1 MYVAFSRHNS
11 ASVAKIVLTSSLAV
25 DPLFCLLALAC
36 VGCGSSHVGEASGCA
51 VCVGTGTP
59 CATRASGLNKQ
70 NHGLHAKP
78 VTGSSGASTVD
89 DDTPPR
95 SGFRDP
101 RDARTK
107 PKDLEHQ
114 PSRASCLRRGNALL
128 AATHPARAVAGVSFR
143 TPGAPSRRRRRS
155 GEDENENLDCTDITS
170 KSFESNTCGG
180 AYYSTALDSSDDE
193 TNNTNDD
200 THTTGTY
207 AHASLESSEIDISEV
222 MAAAAAGGGG
232 SRENSGN
239 SSRRKIYRNRNKKT
253 ETDPAELNRDP
264 KSESLTGRTAG
275 SPRYRFVEGVGY
287 TTAKRSGA
295 AATVKKTMEL
305 ARTGG
310 LV

>member
-1 MYVAFSRHNS
+1 
-11 ASVAKIVLTSSLAV
+11 
-25 DPLFCLLALAC
+25 
-36 VGCGSSHVGEASGCA
+36 VGCGSSRVGEASGYA
-51 VCVGTGTP
+51 VGVSTGTP

-70 NHGLHAKP
+70 NHGLNAKP
-78 VTGSSGASTVD
+78 VTGSSGTSTVD
-89 DDTPPR
+89 DEIPR
-95 SGFRDP
+95 RSVFRDP
-101 RDARTK
+101 RDAHTK

-114 PSRASCLRRGNALL
+114 PSCSSSLRRGNALL
-128 AATHPARAVAGVSFR
+128 AATHPAQAVAGASFR
-143 TPGAPSRRRRRS
+143 RPGAPSRRRQRS
-155 GEDENENLDCTDITS
+155 GEDENENLDFTDITS
-170 KSFESNTCGG
+170 KSFESNTCD

-207 AHASLESSEIDISEV
+207 TYASLESSEIDISEV

-239 SSRRKIYRNRNKKT
+239 SSRRKIYRNRNKNT

-275 SPRYRFVEGVGY
+275 SPRYMFVEGVGC

>member
-36 VGCGSSHVGEASGCA
+36 VGCGSSRVGEASGCA

-114 PSRASCLRRGNALL
+114 PPRASSLRRGNALL

-170 KSFESNTCGG
+170 KSFESNTCD

-207 AHASLESSEIDISEV
+207 TYASLESSEIDISEV

>member
-1 MYVAFSRHNS
+1 
-11 ASVAKIVLTSSLAV
+11 
-25 DPLFCLLALAC
+25 
-36 VGCGSSHVGEASGCA
+36 
-51 VCVGTGTP
+51 
-59 CATRASGLNKQ
+59 
-70 NHGLHAKP
+70 
-78 VTGSSGASTVD
+78 
-89 DDTPPR
+89 
-95 SGFRDP
+95 
-101 RDARTK
+101 
-107 PKDLEHQ
+107 
-114 PSRASCLRRGNALL
+114 
-128 AATHPARAVAGVSFR
+128 
-143 TPGAPSRRRRRS
+143 
-155 GEDENENLDCTDITS
+155 LDFTDITS
-170 KSFESNTCGG
+170 KSFESNTCD

-207 AHASLESSEIDISEV
+207 TYASLESSEIDISEV

-239 SSRRKIYRNRNKKT
+239 SSRRKIYRNRNKNT

-305 ARTGG
+305 ARIGG

>member
-1 MYVAFSRHNS
+1 MYVAFSQHNS
-11 ASVAKIVLTSSLAV
+11 ESVAKIVLTSSLAV

-36 VGCGSSHVGEASGCA
+36 VGCGSSRVGEASGCA

-70 NHGLHAKP
+70 NHGLNAKP
-78 VTGSSGASTVD
+78 VTGSSGTSTVD

-128 AATHPARAVAGVSFR
+128 AATHPAQAVAGVSFR
-143 TPGAPSRRRRRS
+143 RPGAPSRRRQRS
-155 GEDENENLDCTDITS
+155 GEDENENLDFTDITS
-170 KSFESNTCGG
+170 KSFESNTCD

-207 AHASLESSEIDISEV
+207 TYASLESSEIDISEV

-239 SSRRKIYRNRNKKT
+239 SSRRKIYRNRNKNT

>member
-1 MYVAFSRHNS
+1 VYVAFSRHNS

-36 VGCGSSHVGEASGCA
+36 VGCGSSRVGEASGCA

-78 VTGSSGASTVD
+78 VTGPSGASTVD

-114 PSRASCLRRGNALL
+114 PSRASSLRRGNALL
-128 AATHPARAVAGVSFR
+128 AATHPAQAVAGASFR
-143 TPGAPSRRRRRS
+143 RPGAPSRRRRRS
-155 GEDENENLDCTDITS
+155 GDDENENLDCTDITS
-170 KSFESNTCGG
+170 NSFESNTCG

-305 ARTGG
+305 ARIGG

>member
-1 MYVAFSRHNS
+1 
-11 ASVAKIVLTSSLAV
+11 
-25 DPLFCLLALAC
+25 
-36 VGCGSSHVGEASGCA
+36 
-51 VCVGTGTP
+51 
-59 CATRASGLNKQ
+59 
-70 NHGLHAKP
+70 
-78 VTGSSGASTVD
+78 
-89 DDTPPR
+89 
-95 SGFRDP
+95 
-101 RDARTK
+101 
-107 PKDLEHQ
+107 
-114 PSRASCLRRGNALL
+114 
-128 AATHPARAVAGVSFR
+128 
-143 TPGAPSRRRRRS
+143 
-155 GEDENENLDCTDITS
+155 LDCTDITS
-170 KSFESNTCGG
+170 NSFESNTCD

-207 AHASLESSEIDISEV
+207 TYASLESSEIDISEV